1 MVTPLRYREKHLSP
15 RSTAAFIQH
24 IIIYSYSSFLFCWN
38 GVSLSLTSSQL
49 SCELVYHK
57 MVSNHQGVFIL
68 RKIFTALCL
77 LVCATV
83 FYLYQTNPGNITQKF
98 SIRPAS
104 AHRLYPSNWTLI
116 NLKRFE
122 FLLNSDVCG
131 NKDEVGNNP
140 LLLIIVTSHPGHVSL
155 RQAFRNSLSSRILRQ
170 FGVRRMFLLGRIN
183 PFQENYSQVDQS
195 VVETEHQQYGDIAQG
210 DFVESYKNLSYK
222 HIMGLK
228 HAVNFCP
235 HTKYVLKMDDD
246 IAVDIFQ
253 LLAHIKPNNISGLA
267 LAGAVMM
274 GQELHP
280 LRDRSSKWFVTRE
293 EYALE
298 SYPPFVSGWAY
309 VTSITAA
316 KELVERS
323 ESSPYFWIDDVY
335 VSLLFSY
342 LNN

>member
-1 MVTPLRYREKHLSP
+1 M
-15 RSTAAFIQH
+15 
-24 IIIYSYSSFLFCWN
+24 YSVLLCCQN
-38 GVSLSLTSSQL
+38 GVSLSWTSSQL
-49 SCELVYHK
+49 TCELVYHN
-57 MVSNHQGVFIL
+57 MVPNHQEVFTL
-68 RKIFTALCL
+68 RRIFTGLCL
-77 LVCATV
+77 LVCAVV
-83 FYLYQTNPGNITQKF
+83 FYLYQTNPENMSQTF

-131 NKDEVGNNP
+131 RDKKSRGSNP

-155 RQAFRNSLSSRILRQ
+155 RQAFRTSLPSRVLSKI
-170 FGVRRMFLLGRIN
+170 GVRRMFLLGRIN
-183 PFQENYSQVDQS
+183 PFQENYLQVDQS
-195 VVETEHQQYGDIAQG
+195 VVETEHQQYGDIVQG
-210 DFVESYKNLSYK
+210 DFIESYKNLSYK

-228 HAVNFCP
+228 HAVNYCS
-235 HTKYVLKMDDD
+235 HTKYLLKMDDD

-253 LLAHIKPNNISGLA
+253 LLAHVKQRNISGLA
-267 LAGAVMM
+267 LAGAVMT

-280 LRDRSSKWFVTRE
+280 LRDKSSKWFVSRE
-293 EYALE
+293 EYPLE

-335 VSLLFSY
+335 VS
-342 LNN
+342 